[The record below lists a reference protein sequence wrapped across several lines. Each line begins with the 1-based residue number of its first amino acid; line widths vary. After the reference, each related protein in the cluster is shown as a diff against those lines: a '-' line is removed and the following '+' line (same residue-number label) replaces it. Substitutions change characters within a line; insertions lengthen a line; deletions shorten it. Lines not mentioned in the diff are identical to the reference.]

1 MFNLRDAREYEGYS
15 MSQLANKLNKSKSA
29 YARWESEKDIIP
41 LVHLVSLANIYQLNI
56 DFLIGLTDKR
66 IKVSSLRELDRNIIS
81 TNLKKV
87 RKDQSQKSFA
97 KEFHVVNSTISRY
110 ENQQLLISTSCL
122 LDICKKKHISVDWF
136 LGFSN
141 NQMIN

>member
-66 IKVSSLRELDRNIIS
+66 IKVSSLRELDRNI
-81 TNLKKV
+81 
-87 RKDQSQKSFA
+87 KSATFNIYVL
-97 KEFHVVNSTISRY
+97 FIRY
-110 ENQQLLISTSCL
+110 
-122 LDICKKKHISVDWF
+122 
-136 LGFSN
+136 
-141 NQMIN
+141 M